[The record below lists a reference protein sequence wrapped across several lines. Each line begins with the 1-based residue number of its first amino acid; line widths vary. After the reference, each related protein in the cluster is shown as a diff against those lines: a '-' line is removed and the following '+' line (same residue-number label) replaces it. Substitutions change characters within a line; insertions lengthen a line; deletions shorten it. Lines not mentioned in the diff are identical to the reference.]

1 VRYRGVHSVRGSK
14 RIRAVLDGG
23 TVVDT
28 TRALLVWEPR
38 RIVPSY
44 AVPADD
50 IAAELAP
57 AGTAATD
64 AAGTIGA
71 HTPELSGRPVLDPS
85 VPFAVHSAEGHAA
98 DLRAGEQDRPGAGFY
113 PTDPDL
119 AGYVVLDFGAF
130 DAWYEEDERN
140 VAHPRDPF
148 HRVDVLPSSRHVRV
162 ELDGHVLAESSRPAL
177 LFETM
182 LPTRYYLPPD
192 DIRTGLTT
200 SSTRTWCAYKGQAS
214 YWSAAAGDRVVP
226 TSAGHTSSR
235 CTTLRKSAASSP
247 SSTSGSTSSWT
258 VNAPSGPSPPG
269 RLGRAP
275 SGSAEPSELAACG
288 KEKAVLATLRPARLL
303 MAVNFSGRCAGNW
316 HCLAIGAKPGRQRS
330 GLITRHDQL
339 SGRPAARSTMSR

>member
-1 VRYRGVHSVRGSK
+1 MRSLLTGGLGELRHEPTTK

-28 TRALLVWEPR
+28 SRALLVWEPR

-50 IAAELAP
+50 IVAELAP
-57 AGTAATD
+57 AGAAATD

-71 HTPELSGRPVLDPS
+71 HMPELFERPVLDPS
-85 VPFAVHSAEGHAA
+85 VPFAVHTAEGRAA

-148 HRVDVLPSSRHVRV
+148 HRIDVLPSSRHVRV

-192 DIRTGLTT
+192 DIRSELTP

-214 YWSAAAGDRVVP
+214 YWSGAAGDRVVP
-226 TSAGHTSSR
+226 DIGWTYQQPLHD
-235 CTTLRKSAASSP
+235 AAQVRGLIAFFNERLDVIADGERTERPITPWS
-247 SSTSGSTSSWT
+247 
-258 VNAPSGPSPPG
+258 SGPG
-269 RLGRAP
+269 
-275 SGSAEPSELAACG
+275 
-288 KEKAVLATLRPARLL
+288 
-303 MAVNFSGRCAGNW
+303 
-316 HCLAIGAKPGRQRS
+316 I
-330 GLITRHDQL
+330 
-339 SGRPAARSTMSR
+339 